1 MASSGNFTSHDPRV
15 ISVFEIIGAYFTDT
29 MYNHVYH
36 SAKTNVTSGSSVTDE
51 YVRRIQAYVV
61 GVKGD
66 ATCYRDVVQGVH
78 TYFTGTTRYTTL
90 SFAEFVDRI
99 IGICVPEEYFRQF
112 APQDKD
118 ELLSSVIC
126 DLVSNLASFAT
137 KPDMLRR
144 IIDGH
149 RTTPEVTI
157 RMLQD
162 AAVNA
167 LITKR
172 AALHNKFL
180 RKMGQA
186 RDQVSM
192 DVVDDMK
199 KALRRLLREKA
210 AATSRADEAE
220 RTLDHFK
227 NQVKAGK
234 LREAKL
240 LKLVNLMRRGRD
252 EGPAAAGVSLR
263 IPQRERIAEE
273 DPLDFEPPRKPP
285 RRERIAEVRDE
296 DEDEDEDEDDEGD
309 EDDEVRDDDEYEV
322 EDDAAED
329 PRQRTAA
336 KPRAATIQAVP
347 ASFFKTV
354 TERPAVTATSLRP
367 AVTATSLRPAVTT
380 PPLRPAVTTPPTG
393 SFSSMFDNVVD
404 SAAGDD
410 DLDQLLYGDNP

>member
-51 YVRRIQAYVV
+51 YVRRMQAYVV

-66 ATCYRDVVQGVH
+66 ANCYRDVVQGVH

-199 KALRRLLREKA
+199 KALRRLVREKA

-263 IPQRERIAEE
+263 IPQREHIAEE

-296 DEDEDEDEDDEGD
+296 DEYDEDDEGD
-309 EDDEVRDDDEYEV
+309 DDEYEDA
-322 EDDAAED
+322 DDAAED

-367 AVTATSLRPAVTT
+367 AVT
-380 PPLRPAVTTPPTG
+380 TPPTG

-404 SAAGDD
+404 SVVDSAGDD
-410 DLDQLLYGDNP
+410 DLDKLLYGDNP